1 MACAAGVQVE
11 VDVSDRALGGANLAS
26 ICSTAHE
33 ARLLTIAQ
41 PSFFGPT
48 HHCAQVIERGVKRH
62 CEGITGHYDQS
73 PEHSA
78 ISIHLPLLRRR
89 AIVCMLPLTR
99 EGCRDFRRG
108 DGSDLPSAGIY
119 FIKPTSPFCRS
130 NHPHRLCA
138 NMRMSGN

>member
-11 VDVSDRALGGANLAS
+11 VDVSDRALGGGELGLD
-26 ICSTAHE
+26 
-33 ARLLTIAQ
+33 LLHG
-41 PSFFGPT
+41 SRGSPT
-48 HHCAQVIERGVKRH
+48 HHCAQVIERGVKHH

-119 FIKPTSPFCRS
+119 FIKPTSLFCRS